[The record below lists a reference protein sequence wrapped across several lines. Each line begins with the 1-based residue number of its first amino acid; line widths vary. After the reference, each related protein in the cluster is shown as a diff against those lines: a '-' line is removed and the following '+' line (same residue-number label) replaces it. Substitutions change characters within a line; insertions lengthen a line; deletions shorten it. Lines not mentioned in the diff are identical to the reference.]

1 MNRLLRHIAL
11 LMPALLVLA
20 SCSQTKNLPE
30 DEFLYTG
37 IKELSYGAPL
47 KEPDPSEQTDSAGV
61 IKAMG
66 QAASYVKQLLSGKQT
81 DGKVR
86 LRPDS
91 TELTLTPRELDSLRI
106 LREKD
111 KETYEHVREEVTGAL
126 SYAPNG
132 SLMGSSKVTQ
142 PFTPGL
148 WIWNRYVNSE
158 SRFGRWM
165 FNNFSQNPRTMTT
178 LNPDVRTKA
187 AQAMLYN
194 NGYFKGRVDYQIVP
208 QKNPRKQKISYAVL
222 PGPLWHLDR
231 IAYKRFPLAVD
242 SILRRN
248 EGGRLLHSGSPFSA
262 ADLQNE
268 RERIAELLQDRGYYY
283 VQPAHIAYRA
293 DTVERAEHVQLEV
306 APAPGLQDHVLR
318 QYYLGNTRVMLYKF
332 DDRQI
337 HDSIGTE
344 TSRMLFAGGKQ
355 KSQSW
360 FARQYKRFAKRMA
373 KAGRTMPDST
383 ANRPTWVPPLRY
395 GAIRHYLYYNKGDR
409 YNRSRMDRVQE
420 RLSGM
425 GVFSSVQMSFVP
437 RDSTD
442 TLDIRIRATLDKPYD
457 SEFEGRITYKSNGQ
471 LGPGASYTISKKNAF
486 RGAETL
492 SFGVDAS
499 YEWQT
504 GANMGGDK
512 SLLNSWEL
520 GSFLNLSYPRFM
532 FFGLGRR
539 LGRLA
544 RATTNFKIDARWS
557 NRAAYYSRV
566 SMGGRVFWTLQRQH
580 NVQHEITPFHLVYE
594 RQLSTTARFDEV
606 MAKNPAL
613 AVSMRDQF
621 VPSMEYTL
629 TWRSRMRRYVAGQGL
644 IVLTRRSTSSLI
656 FNIKEAGA
664 VTSCLYAI
672 GGKSFSERDKA
683 LFGVP
688 FAQFIRASVDYVH
701 TYHITPR
708 QKLLTRAYLGA
719 LQCYGNS
726 ITAPYG
732 DLFAAGGANSIR
744 GFAIRS
750 IGPGSYKPSASNYSY
765 LDQVGTLRFEAN
777 LEYRFPI
784 VGSLFGAAF
793 VDAGNVW
800 LMEDDPAR
808 PGGTFSFSNLGKE
821 LALSTG
827 FGLRYDLDFLVV
839 RFDLGI
845 GLHAPYDTGKS
856 GYYNMPSFGKSLG
869 YHFAIGYPF

>member
-11 LMPALLVLA
+11 LVPALLVLA

-30 DEFLYTG
+30 DEYLYTG

-66 QAASYVKQLLSGKQT
+66 QAATYVKQLLSGKQT

-178 LNPDVRTKA
+178 LNPDVRTQA
-187 AQAMLYN
+187 AQAVLYN

-373 KAGRTMPDST
+373 KAGRTVPDST

-409 YNRSRMDRVQE
+409 YNP
-420 RLSGM
+420 L
-425 GVFSSVQMSFVP
+425 P
-437 RDSTD
+437 
-442 TLDIRIRATLDKPYD
+442 
-457 SEFEGRITYKSNGQ
+457 
-471 LGPGASYTISKKNAF
+471 
-486 RGAETL
+486 
-492 SFGVDAS
+492 
-499 YEWQT
+499 
-504 GANMGGDK
+504 
-512 SLLNSWEL
+512 LL
-520 GSFLNLSYPRFM
+520 
-532 FFGLGRR
+532 
-539 LGRLA
+539 
-544 RATTNFKIDARWS
+544 
-557 NRAAYYSRV
+557 
-566 SMGGRVFWTLQRQH
+566 
-580 NVQHEITPFHLVYE
+580 
-594 RQLSTTARFDEV
+594 
-606 MAKNPAL
+606 
-613 AVSMRDQF
+613 
-621 VPSMEYTL
+621 
-629 TWRSRMRRYVAGQGL
+629 
-644 IVLTRRSTSSLI
+644 
-656 FNIKEAGA
+656 
-664 VTSCLYAI
+664 
-672 GGKSFSERDKA
+672 
-683 LFGVP
+683 
-688 FAQFIRASVDYVH
+688 
-701 TYHITPR
+701 
-708 QKLLTRAYLGA
+708 
-719 LQCYGNS
+719 
-726 ITAPYG
+726 
-732 DLFAAGGANSIR
+732 
-744 GFAIRS
+744 
-750 IGPGSYKPSASNYSY
+750 
-765 LDQVGTLRFEAN
+765 
-777 LEYRFPI
+777 
-784 VGSLFGAAF
+784 
-793 VDAGNVW
+793 
-800 LMEDDPAR
+800 
-808 PGGTFSFSNLGKE
+808 
-821 LALSTG
+821 
-827 FGLRYDLDFLVV
+827 
-839 RFDLGI
+839 
-845 GLHAPYDTGKS
+845 
-856 GYYNMPSFGKSLG
+856 
-869 YHFAIGYPF
+869 

>member
-1 MNRLLRHIAL
+1 MNRQLHHIAL
-11 LMPALLVLA
+11 LLLALALLA

-30 DEFLYTG
+30 DEYLYTG

-47 KEPDPSEQTDSAGV
+47 VQKVDTATTDSTGV
-61 IKAMG
+61 ISAMG
-66 QAASYVKQLLSGKQT
+66 RAASYVKQLLSGKQPE
-81 DGKVR
+81 KVK
-86 LRPDS
+86 LRRD
-91 TELTLTPRELDSLRI
+91 TAEAALTPAQQDSLRI

-111 KETYEHVREEVTGAL
+111 KETYEHVRQEVEGAL

-132 SLMGSSKVTQ
+132 SLMGSSRVTI

-158 SRFGRWM
+158 SRFGKWM

-178 LNPDVRTKA
+178 LNPDVRIQV
-187 AQAMLYN
+187 AQNTLYN
-194 NGYFKGRVDYQIVP
+194 NGYFQGHVDYQIVP
-208 QKNPRKQKISYAVL
+208 QKNPRKQKISYAVI

-231 IAYKRFPLAVD
+231 IEYKNFPEQVD

-248 EGGRLLHSGSPFSA
+248 DKNRLLHSGSPFSA

-268 RERIAELLQDRGYYY
+268 RERIASLLQDRGYYY
-283 VQPAHIAYRA
+283 AQPTHIAYRA

-306 APAPGLQDHVLR
+306 APAPGITDNVLR
-318 QYYLGNTRVMLYKF
+318 QYYLGNTRIMLYEF
-332 DDRQI
+332 NDRQI
-337 HDSIGTE
+337 HDSIGTA

-395 GAIRHYLYYNKGDR
+395 GAIRHYLYYKPGDR
-409 YNRSRMDRVQE
+409 YNRTRMDRVLE

-457 SEFEGRITYKSNGQ
+457 SEFEGRVTYKSNGQ
-471 LGPGASYTISKKNAF
+471 IGPGASYTISKKNAF

-504 GANMGGDK
+504 GANMSGDR

-532 FFGLGRR
+532 FFGLGNRM
-539 LGRLA
+539 GRLA
-544 RATTNFKIDARWS
+544 RATTNFKIDGRWN
-557 NRAAYYSRV
+557 NRAAYYSRF
-566 SMGGRVFWTLQRQH
+566 SLGGRIFWTLQRQH
-580 NVQHEITPFHLVYE
+580 NIQHEITPFHLVYE
-594 RQLSTTARFDEV
+594 RQLSTTARFDEIV
-606 MAKNPAL
+606 AKNPVL

-621 VPSMEYTL
+621 VPSMEYSVA
-629 TWRSRMRRYVAGQGL
+629 WRSRMRRHIAGQGVIEL
-644 IVLTRRSTSSLI
+644 NRRSTSSVLI
-656 FNIKEAGA
+656 NVKEAGA
-664 VTSCLYAI
+664 VTSCIYAI
-672 GGKSFSERDKA
+672 AGEPFSKLDKS

-688 FAQFIRASVDYVH
+688 FAQFIKGSVEYVH
-701 TYHITPR
+701 TYHITAR
-708 QKLLTRAYLGA
+708 QQLLTRGYIGA
-719 LQCYGNS
+719 LHCYGNS
-726 ITAPYG
+726 ISAPYS

-750 IGPGSYKPSASNYSY
+750 IGPGSYKPEESNYSY
-765 LDQVGTLRFEAN
+765 LDQVGTLRLEAN

-800 LMEDDPAR
+800 LLKDDPTR
-808 PGGTFSFSNLGKE
+808 PGGKFEFRNLGKE
-821 LALSTG
+821 LALGTG
-827 FGLRYDLDFLVV
+827 IGLRYDLDFLVV

-845 GLHAPYDTGKS
+845 GIHAPYDTGKS
-856 GYYNMPSFGKSLG
+856 GYYNMTSFGKSLG